1 MLGTLDGADVG
12 SELMDGDRLQDGID
26 ETLGAQEGER
36 VGCSVGDEE
45 VDGTD
50 VVLLADLELEDLPL
64 IDLEK
69 WLDLDDFEKWDAL
82 DDALDLDDAAFAH
95 LELREELLAD
105 EDVSDVVDRLRL
117 ALDDL
122 EVEMKE
128 SPDVNVGI
136 DDEART
142 PPLLELRSIR

>member
-1 MLGTLDGADVG
+1 
-12 SELMDGDRLQDGID
+12 MDGDRLQDGID

-45 VDGTD
+45 VDGTG
-50 VVLLADLELEDLPL
+50 VLLADLDLEDLPW
-64 IDLEK
+64 IDFEK
-69 WLDLDDFEKWDAL
+69 WLDLDDCKKWDAL
-82 DDALDLDDAAFAH
+82 DDALDLDDDAFAH

-136 DDEART
+136 DADART